1 MPPSEAQKRA
11 NKKQDATRKRVPLW
25 LTPEE
30 AKALDKLVKREGV
43 ASRAEALRIWLEHE
57 GVLKVKR

>member
-1 MPPSEAQKRA
+1 MTSDAQKRA
-11 NKKQDATRKRVPLW
+11 NAKQDATRKRVALW
-25 LTPEE
+25 LSPEE

-43 ASRAEALRIWLEHE
+43 ASRLDAVRVWLEHE

>member
-1 MPPSEAQKRA
+1 MPTESQKRA

-25 LTPEE
+25 LSPEE

-43 ASRAEALRIWLEHE
+43 ASRTEALRVWLEFE

>member
-1 MPPSEAQKRA
+1 MPTEAEIRRR
-11 NKKQDATRKRVPLW
+11 KKQDATRKRVAIW

-30 AKALDKLVKREGV
+30 AKALDRLVKREGV
-43 ASRAEALRIWLEHE
+43 ASRTEALRVWLEFE